1 VFVESL
7 AVGPYRTNC
16 YLLHDGMHVWIV
28 DPGQEGLRL
37 ASILVQLGLTPKAV
51 LLTHTHWDH
60 VMGLP
65 DLMTCYP
72 DLPILV
78 HPLDAYLLGPKG
90 GGISLRFMRLLD
102 PARADS
108 CAEILQRLPAASGFL
123 NDGDILEGCELKVL
137 HTPGHTAG
145 SISLYQSTERI
156 LFSGDT
162 LFAGAIGRTDLPGS
176 LPEAIIP
183 SIVNKLLCLDA
194 RTKVLPGHGPST
206 TIARARHETDT

>member
-1 VFVESL
+1 MYIESR

-16 YLLHDGMHVWIV
+16 YLLHDGMRAWIV
-28 DPGQEGLRL
+28 DPGEDGLQL
-37 ASILVQLGLTPKAV
+37 ASILKQKGLAPQAV

-65 DLMTCYP
+65 DLMTVYP
-72 DLPILV
+72 NIPILV
-78 HPLDAYLLGPKG
+78 HPLDAHLLGPEG
-90 GGISLRFMRLLD
+90 GRLSLQYMRMLD

-108 CAEILQRLPAASGFL
+108 CRELLQKLPLATGFL
-123 NDGDILEGCELKVL
+123 NDGDIIEGSGLRVI
-137 HTPGHTAG
+137 HTPGHTSG
-145 SISLYQSTERI
+145 SVSFYQNAEAI

-176 LPEAIIP
+176 QPEMIMHSIIE
-183 SIVNKLLCLDA
+183 KLLCLDP

-206 TIARARHETDT
+206 TIGSCQTPN

>member
-1 VFVESL
+1 MYIESR

-16 YLLHDGMHVWIV
+16 YILHDGMRAWIV
-28 DPGQEGLRL
+28 DPGEDGLQL
-37 ASILVQLGLTPKAV
+37 ASILKQKGLAPQAV

-65 DLMTCYP
+65 DLMTVYP
-72 DLPILV
+72 NLPILV
-78 HPLDAYLLGPKG
+78 HPLDAHLLGPEG
-90 GGISLRFMRLLD
+90 GRLSLRYMRMLD

-108 CAEILQRLPAASGFL
+108 CSRLLQRLPLATGLL
-123 NDGDILEGCELKVL
+123 NDGDIIEGSGLRVI
-137 HTPGHTAG
+137 HTPGHTSG
-145 SISLYQSTERI
+145 SVSFYQNAETI

-176 LPEAIIP
+176 QPEMIMHSIIE
-183 SIVNKLLCLDA
+183 KLLCLDP

-206 TIARARHETDT
+206 TIGSCQVAD